1 MKILVFGGTR
11 FFGKQ
16 LVEALIDA
24 EHDVTIATRG
34 KQEHP
39 FGDKVRTVVLNRT
52 LRDDVFR
59 IANEKWDVVY
69 DNICYSPQEASYA
82 VSAFKDKVKRYIF
95 TSSKAVYRNKDRELT
110 ESDFEPSTYEIIHG
124 SKDDFDY
131 GEGKRLAEAV
141 FFQKATF
148 PVVAVRFPI
157 VLGEAD
163 YTDRLEFHIEHIRRG
178 KEIAITHEH
187 AATDFIL
194 DQEAARFLKWVG
206 TETDVTGPIN
216 ASSDGSYTLQKI
228 IEIIESKVARKC
240 KLEFIADQEDNSP
253 FDIPGTNT
261 LNTAKAKEA
270 GFVFENL
277 EDWFPKLV
285 DTLIQSGK

>member
-11 FFGKQ
+11 FFGKE
-16 LVEALIDA
+16 LVEELLTAGH
-24 EHDVTIATRG
+24 EVCIATRG
-34 KQEHP
+34 KKGNP
-39 FGDKVRTVVLNRT
+39 FGDRVREVTLNRES
-52 LRDDVFR
+52 RDDVFR
-59 IANEKWDVVY
+59 IANESWDVVY
-69 DNICYSPQEASYA
+69 DNICYSPQEANYA

-95 TSSKAVYRNKDRELT
+95 TSSKAVYANKDRELKET
-110 ESDFEPSTYEIIHG
+110 DFEPSTYEIIHG

-163 YTDRLEFHIEHIRRG
+163 YTKRLEFHIDHIRLG
-178 KEIAITHEH
+178 KEIAIENEH

-194 DQEAARFLKWVG
+194 DKEAAHFLKWVG
-206 TETDVTGPIN
+206 TEKTFTGPIN
-216 ASSDGSYTLQKI
+216 ASSDGSYTLEKI
-228 IEIIESKVARKC
+228 IEIIESKVAKKC

-253 FDIPGTNT
+253 FAISGTNT
-261 LNTAKAKEA
+261 LNTDKAKAE
-270 GFVFENL
+270 GFEFLQLN
-277 EDWFPKLV
+277 DWFPSLV
-285 DTLIQSGK
+285 DTLILSSK